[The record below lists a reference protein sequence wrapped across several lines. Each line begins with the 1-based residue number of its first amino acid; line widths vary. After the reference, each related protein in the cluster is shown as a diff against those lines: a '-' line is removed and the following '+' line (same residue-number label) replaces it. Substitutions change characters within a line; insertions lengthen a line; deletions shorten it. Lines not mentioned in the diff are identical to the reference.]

1 MIYCLDANIFI
12 EAKNLYYHFNICP
25 GFWECLDRQ
34 NGTVGSILPVYEELT
49 DGNDKLIEWVV
60 DRKDSGIFDDIS
72 AITVQESFREIAI
85 HVSDQYEPQHA
96 EKFLDDADPWLIAY
110 AQVHGCT
117 VVTKEKFSPGTK
129 RVKIPNI
136 CEEFGVDYTDCFT
149 MLKGLGACFILDS

>member
-25 GFWECLDRQ
+25 GFWEWLDQQ
-34 NGTVGSILPVYEELT
+34 NGTLGSVTPVFDELT
-49 DGNDKLIEWVV
+49 DGNDKLKDWAK
-60 DRKDSGIFDDIS
+60 DRKNSGIFDDVS
-72 AITVQESFREIAI
+72 AGSVQEAFREIAI
-85 HVSDQYEPQHA
+85 HVSDQYESQHA
-96 EKFLDDADPWLIAY
+96 EKFLDDADPWLIDY

-117 VVTKEKFSPGTK
+117 VVTKEKFSPGAK